1 VSTCPART
9 APADYAVAHTCDS
22 PLACAMTRL
31 VDGVPDGEFELD
43 RLHDLLDQI
52 EDLCQDSKAKVEQK
66 ILTKIH
72 MVRGG
77 PRE

>member
-9 APADYAVAHTCDS
+9 APADYAVAHTCDF

-31 VDGVPDGEFELD
+31 VDGVSDEEFELD
-43 RLHDLLDQI
+43 RLHDLLDKI
-52 EDLCQDSKAKVEQK
+52 EDLCQDSKAKVAQE

-72 MVRGG
+72 TVRGG